1 MQQRPLGQH
10 GLSLSVIGFG
20 GIVVSGVEPDVAE
33 REVAAAVDR
42 GVTYFDVAPT
52 YGDAQQKLGPALEPY
67 RDGVALACK
76 TTQRRADKAAA
87 ELDDSLRKLR
97 TDRFDIYQLHG
108 VTTLDEVDTVLGPGG
123 AMEAVLAA
131 RDAGKVRLVGF
142 SAHGEEAALRLIGTG
157 LFDTMLYPLNAVP
170 FEAGRFGPAALDA
183 ATARGMGVMALKAM
197 ARGRIDEG
205 DERSYKKCWYH
216 PEDRPEIAHLL
227 LRYTLNLPG
236 ADGAPGVSAVIPPGD
251 PGLFHLALD
260 LAERGLDPLD
270 DAERDA
276 LFEAVGGHTAIF
288 PAPA

>member
-1 MQQRPLGQH
+1 MQQRTLGQH

-20 GIVVSGVEPDVAE
+20 GIVVNGVEPDVAD

-67 RDGVALACK
+67 RDRVALACK
-76 TTQRRADKAAA
+76 TTQRKADKAAA

-131 RDAGKVRLVGF
+131 RDVGKVRLVGF
-142 SAHGEEAALRLIGTG
+142 SAHGEDAALRLIGTG

-197 ARGRIDEG
+197 ARGRIDGG

-227 LRYTLNLPG
+227 LAVHAEPAGRRRLAGGERRDPAGGPG
-236 ADGAPGVSAVIPPGD
+236 PVPPRAGPGGARA
-251 PGLFHLALD
+251 
-260 LAERGLDPLD
+260 
-270 DAERDA
+270 
-276 LFEAVGGHTAIF
+276 
-288 PAPA
+288 